1 MGLLRKLSFNRA
13 EVAVSLLAAILLE
26 LEVWLFDP
34 GPPGLARALVSLV
47 AAGALVF
54 LRAYPFGAYLANGLA
69 VYALIAIGYPSD
81 YYQWTNF
88 IALVVMASRSP
99 LPRSVAGLFL
109 GFAGIAFYF
118 IRFPEEGDGFLTAA
132 FVMALYLAGWLV
144 GRAQLSRTR
153 LAAQE
158 AQSELI
164 EERTR
169 LAREL
174 HDIVGHAVNLMV
186 VQAGVGERIFDSDPA
201 AARSTLKSI
210 ADTGRAALSDLD
222 RMLDVLESGGSR
234 SALPTLAQLHEL
246 CTEFSRSGLPVN
258 LTIDGDL
265 RRVPASVSL
274 AGYRLVQEALTNTL
288 KHAAATEV
296 AVEVVIDNDVLIR
309 VTDNG
314 RGGEPQLGR
323 GLRGMVER
331 AELHGGTVQ
340 FETESN
346 GGFMVESRIPL
357 RSTS

>member
-1 MGLLRKLSFNRA
+1 MESPSKVAFNRA
-13 EVAVSLLAAILLE
+13 EVAVSLLAAILLQ

-34 GPPGLARALVSLV
+34 GPPALGRALVSVV
-47 AAGALVF
+47 AAGALAF
-54 LRAYPFGAYLANGLA
+54 LRSYPFGAYLLNGVA

-99 LPRSVAGLFL
+99 LGRSLAGLFL
-109 GFAGIAFYF
+109 GFAGITFYF
-118 IRFPEEGDGFLTAA
+118 IRFPEEGDGLITAA

-144 GRAQLSRTR
+144 GRAQLGRSR

-158 AQSELI
+158 AQSELV

-186 VQAGVGERIFDSDPA
+186 VQAGAGERIFDTDPA
-201 AARSTLKSI
+201 MARTTLKSI
-210 ADTGRAALSDLD
+210 ADTGRTALADLD
-222 RMLDVLESGGSR
+222 RMLNLLAGGGSR
-234 SALPTLAQLHEL
+234 QALPTLAQLDEL
-246 CTEFSRSGLPVN
+246 CREFSRSGPPVD
-258 LTIDGDL
+258 LTIEGDL
-265 RRVPASVSL
+265 QRVPASVSL

-288 KHAAATEV
+288 KHAAATKV
-296 AVEVVIDNDVLIR
+296 AVNVVIDNDVTIR

-314 RGGEPQLGR
+314 RGGKPQIGR

-331 AELHGGTVQ
+331 AELHGGTVR
-340 FETESN
+340 FENDSD
-346 GGFMVESRIPL
+346 GGFVVESRIPL
-357 RSTS
+357 RSAS

>member
-1 MGLLRKLSFNRA
+1 MGLPSKLSFNRA
-13 EVAVSLLAAILLE
+13 EVAVSLLAAILLQ
-26 LEVWLFDP
+26 LEVWLFEP
-34 GPPGLARALVSLV
+34 GPPAVARALVSLV
-47 AAGALVF
+47 AAGALAF
-54 LRAYPFGAYLANGLA
+54 LRAYPFGAYLVNGVA
-69 VYALIAIGYPSD
+69 VYGLIAIGYPSD

-99 LPRSVAGLFL
+99 LGRSLGGLLL

-118 IRFPEEGDGFLTAA
+118 IRFPDEGDGFITAA

-158 AQSELI
+158 AQSELA

-186 VQAGVGERIFDSDPA
+186 VQAGVGDRIFDSDPA
-201 AARSTLKSI
+201 AARMTLKSI
-210 ADTGRAALSDLD
+210 ADTGRAALADLD
-222 RMLDVLESGGSR
+222 RMLNVLSSGSSR
-234 SALPTLAQLHEL
+234 KALPTLAQLNEL

-258 LTIDGDL
+258 LTIDGDPQ
-265 RRVPASVSL
+265 RVPASVSL
-274 AGYRLVQEALTNTL
+274 AGYRLVQEALTNAL
-288 KHAAATEV
+288 KHAAATKV
-296 AVEVVIDNDVLIR
+296 AVEVVIDHDVTIR
-309 VTDNG
+309 VTDDG
-314 RGGEPQLGR
+314 HGGEPQLGR

-331 AELHGGTVQ
+331 AQLHGGTVQ
-340 FETESN
+340 FGTGSN

-357 RSTS
+357 RSAS

>member
-1 MGLLRKLSFNRA
+1 
-13 EVAVSLLAAILLE
+13 
-26 LEVWLFDP
+26 
-34 GPPGLARALVSLV
+34 
-47 AAGALVF
+47 
-54 LRAYPFGAYLANGLA
+54 
-69 VYALIAIGYPSD
+69 
-81 YYQWTNF
+81 
-88 IALVVMASRSP
+88 
-99 LPRSVAGLFL
+99 
-109 GFAGIAFYF
+109 
-118 IRFPEEGDGFLTAA
+118 
-132 FVMALYLAGWLV
+132 
-144 GRAQLSRTR
+144 
-153 LAAQE
+153 
-158 AQSELI
+158 
-164 EERTR
+164 
-169 LAREL
+169 
-174 HDIVGHAVNLMV
+174 
-186 VQAGVGERIFDSDPA
+186 
-201 AARSTLKSI
+201 
-210 ADTGRAALSDLD
+210 
-222 RMLDVLESGGSR
+222 MLDVLESRGSR

-296 AVEVVIDNDVLIR
+296 AVEVVIDNDALIR